1 MTEHDDRGPSQLLTD
16 FWPHEDHHGVDHV
29 LLEVEPPSRAAE
41 VMSLLQRIAA
51 LSDSM
56 RGLQTSDGVSVSD
69 EATAMLGAETAEALF
84 ELAELVDDD
93 SAVVIRQRAEVLAG
107 RADAAETSRKIAN
120 DGTAPP
126 LEIVCGSLCTWRAKT
141 RSPLHSFVAA
151 RHNQRVQEQ
160 LDACDEAMDE
170 VRAELRDVLDTP
182 KLYSKCSMAMHAT
195 DMIASAGEAAGHP
208 KHFAYFLPQDEGI
221 EKFPLD
227 RQRTLY
233 LHNVHRVR
241 FERIT
246 APLADGLLEGPMS
259 AGEVPIDSTLAPWI
273 RGHDHGHNLAVEG
286 TEVVHDG
293 LLKTL
298 TQEPFSML
306 GEAFAN
312 VYGFLMLI
320 SEPWLRIAGVTRL
333 DMCTTHIAELLH
345 YMRRG
350 PQHYSDPGA
359 AYLELSFLAAEG
371 FVEVDGQG
379 RIRWNEEDLC
389 KGMTELAKLLTQ
401 AVVGPSNEQ
410 DSIVLLDRYAW
421 PEQTPAG
428 EVPDTP
434 AGRTRDALRRD
445 LANVP
450 TSIVFYN
457 TSDVATG
464 GRLSL
469 AA

>member
-1 MTEHDDRGPSQLLTD
+1 MTEHDRGPSQLLTD
-16 FWPHEDHHGVDHV
+16 FWPREDHHGVDHV
-29 LLEVEPPSRAAE
+29 LLDVEPPSHADK
-41 VMSLLQRIAA
+41 VMPLLQRIAA
-51 LSDSM
+51 LSNSM

-69 EATAMLGAETAEALF
+69 EATAVLGSEAADALF
-84 ELAELVDDD
+84 ELAELVDDE
-93 SAVVIRQRAEVLAG
+93 SAALIRRRAEVLAG
-107 RADAAETSRKIAN
+107 RADATETSRQVAF
-120 DGTAPP
+120 DGAAPP
-126 LEIVCGSLCTWRAKT
+126 LEVVCGSLCTWRAKT

-151 RHNQRVQEQ
+151 RHNERVQEQ
-160 LDACDEAMDE
+160 LDACDDAMED
-170 VRAELRDVLDTP
+170 VLVELREELGAP

-221 EKFPLD
+221 DDLPLD

-286 TEVVHDG
+286 TEAIHDG
-293 LLKTL
+293 LCKTL
-298 TQEPFSML
+298 GLEPFSML

-379 RIRWNEEDLC
+379 RISWNEEDLC
-389 KGMTELAKLLTQ
+389 RGMTKLAKLLTQ

-445 LANVP
+445 LADVP
-450 TSIVFYN
+450 TSIVFYS